1 MMVCGTVFAA
11 WEKTET
17 LTVGDV
23 VVMAVDNSNVT
34 KELTAVTT
42 SGTTI
47 GTATDYTGT
56 PAGTYPLTI
65 VAGSAEGSIAFKT
78 TANTYL
84 SWKSG
89 NSLTTAESVEAASSW
104 TVSFSDGLAT
114 VTNVGTTARILQYNS
129 GSPRF
134 ACYTSAQTKLT
145 FWKQVAGD
153 VVVKPTLTASASFL
167 ESIEVTMSAADG
179 AVIYYTTDGTDPT
192 TASSVYSSALTIT
205 ETTTVK
211 AIAVLDE
218 KSSDIAEATYT
229 KLVKNTIAEAQA
241 AEAGTSVFVE
251 GTVVA
256 SAASGAVIY
265 DGTDYLYYY
274 NTNNELLVGQKV
286 RMIGTLAS
294 YGGAKQLPAATEV
307 TVLDTEDVVHPAAVA
322 LDGAALDA
330 IKTAGVVTRQY
341 ASMIGVFSISSG
353 KYFNVAVDGTTEA
366 VGAIV
371 KPNEDL
377 SALDGETVKVTG
389 YVMYVNSKY
398 VYFVAT
404 SVEKVKS
411 ALEGADF
418 EAAAESNAIGIRTY
432 NKDITGEEVA
442 EMQSVE
448 GWTIVENGDARAAGI
463 FAYGSESYLG
473 GAGYVAPAA
482 KYAFAEEA
490 AKALGMVAV
499 WTASLQYTQDV
510 YLVPGK
516 YMLQVPVYNAGGAG
530 AVASNLI
537 GAAGTFATETKYPE
551 GQWTVSNVEFTVEA
565 AQTVTVSLGYKA
577 ANAGS
582 GSMPHIFIES
592 ATLVSGEEAIAAAK
606 DAAATRCATLNAAIA
621 LDKAKAEKLAL
632 IDALFIGE
640 ALFQYSQTAID
651 DAKAAVNGATTVDEV
666 AAVAMPTP
674 ILPDAEKQ
682 YSLKLKDAE
691 TYMAINE
698 GIKLSNGAYP
708 FTFEA
713 VEGGYALKNGENYVA
728 FTGTGDNTWSM
739 GATTAPYA
747 WAVTALADGYYTLA
761 KVSNAAHM
769 IGVDDATAGSS
780 CFANKNGDKAMWS
793 IAEYVA
799 PSYTVT
805 IADGIENG
813 AVVVDPTSANEGTTV
828 KLTITPAEGYVL
840 DALTVMNGE
849 DPVEVAEDN
858 TFVMPAGNVVVSATF
873 KEESP
878 KNITNTYLVNADL
891 STIDSGW
898 TYYSDAYKYQ
908 GWRNANNETVIPG
921 VEFYAGWGSL
931 EHTNF
936 KFSQNVTLPA
946 GDYRIVVNAF
956 FREGAAGNGTNADKA
971 WIFAGEKKQNVYG
984 LNSGELDAY
993 SSAGDDMNRALAAFK
1008 AGKFE
1013 NAFDFSL
1020 AEETAIDLGFE
1031 GKFDDL
1037 KQWCILGPVKLY
1049 KYSLEDYL
1057 VAYREKVAE
1066 AEALYDSKMGSTE
1079 LEALKATVKEESTFS
1094 LGSEVAAAITAMND
1108 AITAAKASIAGY
1120 AELGEAL
1127 TKGETYKANSSDEEA
1142 KTAYSTA
1149 VEAIQTA
1156 YEAGTVAD
1164 LAAALA
1170 TVQEALPALAKTQ
1183 TADNSDLT
1191 AFIVNSTVN
1200 GADGWTIERP
1210 NGGNGPLL
1218 NNASF
1223 EYWAGNASSRD
1234 EAEFDYYQVIENLP
1248 NGFYTISAEMYNSL
1262 NGEDGAV
1269 FAATSGVYA
1278 AAGEAEVSK
1287 LVDVDGTEFIK
1298 YTTDKIAVTNGTLR
1312 IGVKNTVKPM
1322 AARWFVADNFK
1333 LTLVHAFNDTELA
1346 YNAAIASIK
1355 DGNSYRVFTQV
1366 GENKFYL
1373 DNKGYL
1379 VANVEDATSFKFT
1392 KASKSGTL
1400 YETGWNLGCKFTN
1413 PSLAGG
1419 STGDVV
1425 QNGHIIVGSNDRDD
1439 WERQVFFL
1447 NAEGKYAV
1455 RATNANSANWGANT
1469 YWTVTDTESE
1479 LPKADYSLDMS
1490 YVWQIEESAPELR
1503 PDAFAKTRTWAADMQ
1518 NLYGLVTEG
1527 SQWTSNAKDP
1537 NEGSY
1542 AALVDGDYTTF
1553 FHSSWRDSAPDEDHY
1568 LQVELSEPV
1577 QDFYFYM
1584 KKRSQNNNNRPT
1596 DIAITAS
1603 NDGETFADVT
1613 EITEG
1618 LPTGAAPVDYLSNKV
1633 SMDQTYKTVRFTVK
1647 ATSTGQTSGA
1657 DGKKHVYFTASEWY
1671 ILPSNEL
1678 TDAALKYASMKEY
1691 TEMTAEDVPV
1701 VNALAEQ
1708 IAAAV
1713 ADKALADDIAAL
1725 GAEVDRLLAI
1735 VDATDSYTETVEG
1748 IAASTR
1754 TALETA
1760 KEATYTTAEEIA
1772 TVKAGLVD
1780 IIKPFFAGIKA
1791 VKPIDVTEYYIVNP
1805 NPVKDKAVADGW
1817 EGDTFGDA
1825 SNGVSEYWNKSAAGF
1840 HQTISLPAG
1849 DYKLTVVALQRTNMQ
1864 GVVYAGEEK
1873 TTIAQVASTVVNSR
1887 SQAANWFAQGN
1898 GKNEVYFTVAE
1909 DGDVKIGLTT
1919 DKDNGDHWTVWQS
1932 FKLEKIAPFFAINV
1946 AETEN
1951 GKVVADHAKTC
1962 AGETVTV
1969 TVTPDDGYMVDEAY
1983 WSYMG
1988 GDGVEQ
1994 KNEIAEPEEG
2004 NAASFVMPAANVTI
2018 TVTFKAIAPTTYAIN
2033 IEEAENGKVE
2043 SDKATAAEGETVT
2056 LTATPAEGYI
2066 PDDITITYG
2075 ENQKVEPVINEETL
2089 TATFV
2094 MPAGDVTIV
2103 MTFKEE
2109 SGTGINGIAADQKEV
2124 IFDMNGRRVSR
2135 TAKGVLIVNG
2145 KKVVRK

>member
-1 MMVCGTVFAA
+1 MFKTLRFTLVSLLMMVCGTVFAA

-728 FTGTGDNTWSM
+728 FTGTGDNIWSM

-780 CFANKNGDKAMWS
+780 CFANKSGDKAMWS

-805 IADGIENG
+805 VADGIENG

-828 KLTITPAEGYVL
+828 KLTITPADGYVL

-878 KNITNTYLVNADL
+878 KNITNIYLVNADL
-891 STIDSGW
+891 STIDNGW

-908 GWRNANNETVIPG
+908 DWKTDGATPV
-921 VEFYAGWGSL
+921 VEFYSGWGSL

-936 KFSQNVTLPA
+936 KFSQTITLPA
-946 GDYRIVVNAF
+946 GDYRISVNSF
-956 FREGAAGNGTNADKA
+956 YREGNEGNGTNADKA
-971 WIFAGEKKQNVYG
+971 WIFAGEKKQNVHA
-984 LNSGELDAY
+984 LVNASEY
-993 SSAGDDMNRALAAFK
+993 SSYSGSNDLYKAASAF
-1008 AGKFE
+1008 ADGKFV

-1020 AEETAIDLGFE
+1020 GTETEIELGFQ
-1031 GKFDDL
+1031 GCFDT
-1037 KQWCILGPVKLY
+1037 KQSWCILGPVKLW

-1170 TVQEALPALAKTQ
+1170 TVEAALPALAKTQ

-1262 NGEDGAV
+1262 NGEGGAV

-1392 KASKSGTL
+1392 KASKSGAL

-1413 PSLAGG
+1413 PAMSG
-1419 STGDVV
+1419 SNGTGNPV
-1425 QNGHIIVGSNDRDD
+1425 QNGHIMTSGNNDRDD

-1527 SQWTSNAKDP
+1527 SQWTSNAKEP
-1537 NEGSY
+1537 SEGSY
-1542 AALVDGDYTTF
+1542 AALVDGEYTTF
-1553 FHSSWRDSAPDEDHY
+1553 FHSSWSVSVEDTHY
-1568 LQVELSEPV
+1568 LQAELSEPTK
-1577 QDFYFYM
+1577 DFFFYL

-1596 DIAITAS
+1596 DIVITAS
-1603 NDGETFADVT
+1603 NDGENFTDVT
-1613 EITEG
+1613 EINEG
-1618 LPTGAAPVDYLSNKV
+1618 LPTGASQLDYISGKI
-1633 SMDQTYKTVRFTVK
+1633 SMDQAYKTVRFAVT
-1647 ATSTGQTSGA
+1647 ATSTGT
-1657 DGKKHVYFTASEWY
+1657 KFFTASEWY
-1671 ILPSNEL
+1671 IIPSNEL

-1713 ADKALADDIAAL
+1713 ADKALAGDIAAL

-1805 NPVKDKAVADGW
+1805 NPTTIDGW
-1817 EGDTFGDA
+1817 EGTAFGTA
-1825 SNGVSEYWNKSAAGF
+1825 SDGVCEYWNKSAADF

-1873 TTIAQVASTVVNSR
+1873 TTIAQVANTVVNSR

-1932 FKLEKIAPFFAINV
+1932 FKLEKIAPFFAINI

-1951 GKVVADHAKTC
+1951 GTVVVDKTTAA

-1969 TVTPDDGYMVDEAY
+1969 TVTPDDGYIVDEAY

-2004 NAASFVMPAANVTI
+2004 NAASFEMPAANVTI

-2056 LTATPAEGYI
+2056 LTATPDEGYI
-2066 PDDITITYG
+2066 PNDITITYG

>member
-1 MMVCGTVFAA
+1 MKKFLLSLVSLLMLTLFAQAGEVKINYTGTTTTNMTGGNDAA
-11 WEKTET
+11 LFGLSADDWSI
-17 LTVGDV
+17 VGDKGANTNFPGLNKAGDLRLYWSANGSNTV
-23 VVMAVDNSNVT
+23 TVTVLKEGSVINKIKSISFNGVSYSNVT
-34 KELTAVTT
+34 ISVDGTPVEAVGGEYAINATSFVIGNGNTGNTQVRISSILLEVEGLGGEVVHIANTAETAYTVAEAMALIDAGQALDETVYVKGIVSQVDNFNDKYKSIQYWISDDGTTTNQFECYSGKGIGGADFASIDDVKVGASVIVKGTMKKYTPAEGDPIYEFNQSNELVSYEAPAEPVYIQNADFASLEGWTAVT
-42 SGTTI
+42 SDGYKDLGNGLI
-47 GTATDYTGT
+47 GTYQVRNEFDAATVD
-56 PAGTYPLTI
+56 
-65 VAGSAEGSIAFKT
+65 
-78 TANTYL
+78 
-84 SWKSG
+84 
-89 NSLTTAESVEAASSW
+89 ESHLATEYCIGLEARWASSFASY
-104 TVSFSDGLAT
+104 TQT
-114 VTNVGTTARILQYNS
+114 VTNLPAGSYSILYDVENVNAATTAANYEN
-129 GSPRF
+129 RF
-134 ACYTSAQTKLT
+134 T
-145 FWKQVAGD
+145 
-153 VVVKPTLTASASFL
+153 
-167 ESIEVTMSAADG
+167 
-179 AVIYYTTDGTDPT
+179 
-192 TASSVYSSALTIT
+192 
-205 ETTTVK
+205 
-211 AIAVLDE
+211 
-218 KSSDIAEATYT
+218 
-229 KLVKNTIAEAQA
+229 
-241 AEAGTSVFVE
+241 
-251 GTVVA
+251 
-256 SAASGAVIY
+256 
-265 DGTDYLYYY
+265 
-274 NTNNELLVGQKV
+274 
-286 RMIGTLAS
+286 
-294 YGGAKQLPAATEV
+294 V
-307 TVLDTEDVVHPAAVA
+307 TV
-322 LDGAALDA
+322 
-330 IKTAGVVTRQY
+330 
-341 ASMIGVFSISSG
+341 
-353 KYFNVAVDGTTEA
+353 
-366 VGAIV
+366 
-371 KPNEDL
+371 
-377 SALDGETVKVTG
+377 GETVYTDSFTEWMKG
-389 YVMYVNSKY
+389 
-398 VYFVAT
+398 
-404 SVEKVKS
+404 KS
-411 ALEGADF
+411 AWTTH
-418 EAAAESNAIGIRTY
+418 AI
-432 NKDITGEEVA
+432 V
-442 EMQSVE
+442 
-448 GWTIVENGDARAAGI
+448 
-463 FAYGSESYLG
+463 
-473 GAGYVAPAA
+473 
-482 KYAFAEEA
+482 
-490 AKALGMVAV
+490 
-499 WTASLQYTQDV
+499 
-510 YLVPGK
+510 
-516 YMLQVPVYNAGGAG
+516 
-530 AVASNLI
+530 
-537 GAAGTFATETKYPE
+537 
-551 GQWTVSNVEFTVEA
+551 FTVEA
-565 AQTVTVSLGYKA
+565 GQQVTISLGYGTGSNNYGL
-577 ANAGS
+577 ANTPAL
-582 GSMPHIFIES
+582 F
-592 ATLVSGEEAIAAAK
+592 VSHLQLA
-606 DAAATRCATLNAAIA
+606 DAATGEA
-621 LDKAKAEKLAL
+621 LILANAKAEKLAA
-632 IDALFIGE
+632 IDALPVGDG
-640 ALFQYSQTAID
+640 LFLYSQTAID

-858 TFVMPAGNVVVSATF
+858 TFVMPAANVVVSATF

-878 KNITNTYLVNADL
+878 KNITNIYLVNADL
-891 STIDSGW
+891 STIDNGW

-1333 LTLVHAFNDTELA
+1333 LTLVHAYSDIENAFIAAD
-1346 YNAAIASIK
+1346 AAIA
-1355 DGNSYRVFTQV
+1355 DGGSYRIFTQV

-1373 DNKGYL
+1373 NNTGYL
-1379 VANVEDATSFKFT
+1379 VASVEDATSFKFT
-1392 KASKSGTL
+1392 KVNVEGTA
-1400 YETGWNLGCKFTN
+1400 YATGINLGCKFSN
-1413 PSLAGG
+1413 PQMSGDNG
-1419 STGDVV
+1419 TGNPVA
-1425 QNGHIIVGSNDRDD
+1425 NGHIMASTTNDRDS

-1447 NAEGKYAV
+1447 NSEGKYAV
-1455 RATNANSANWGANT
+1455 RATNATGTNWGANT
-1469 YWTVTDTESE
+1469 FWTVTDTETE
-1479 LPKADYSLDMS
+1479 LPKADYSLDMN

-1503 PDAFAKTRTWAADMQ
+1503 PEAFAKTRTWVNDMQ
-1518 NLYGLVTEG
+1518 YLYGLVTEG
-1527 SQWTSNAKDP
+1527 SQWTSNAKQSS
-1537 NEGSY
+1537 EGSY
-1542 AALVDGDYTTF
+1542 EALVDGDYTTF
-1553 FHSSWRDSAPDEDHY
+1553 FHSQYNGTNPNANHY
-1568 LQVELSEPV
+1568 LQAELSEPV
-1577 QDFYFYM
+1577 KDFYFYM

-1596 DIAITAS
+1596 DIVITAS
-1603 NDGETFADVT
+1603 NDGENFTDVT
-1613 EITEG
+1613 EINEG
-1618 LPTGAAPVDYLSNKV
+1618 LPTTTAVIDYLSSKI
-1633 SMDQTYKTVRFTVK
+1633 SMAEANSKIRFTVT
-1647 ATSTGQTSGA
+1647 ATNNGA
-1657 DGKKHVYFTASEWY
+1657 KFGDYVFFTASEWY
-1671 ILPSNEL
+1671 IIPSNEV
-1678 TDAALKYASMKEY
+1678 TDAALKYAAMTAY
-1691 TEMTAEDVPV
+1691 TDMAAEDVEV

-1708 IAAAV
+1708 ISAAV
-1713 ADKALADDIAAL
+1713 AAKTLAKDLADLA
-1725 GAEVDRLLAI
+1725 AEVDRLTAF
-1735 VDATDSYTETVEG
+1735 VDATETYSETTEG
-1748 IAASTR
+1748 IAATTR
-1754 TALETA
+1754 TALSTVKETV
-1760 KEATYTTAEEIA
+1760 YTSSEDIA
-1772 TVKAGLVD
+1772 AAKAGLVG
-1780 IIKPFFAGIKA
+1780 IIKNFFAGIQA
-1791 VKPIDVTEYYIVNP
+1791 VTPIDVTEFYIVNP
-1805 NPVKDKAVADGW
+1805 TPVAHKAVAEGW
-1817 EGDTFGDA
+1817 EGETFGDS
-1825 SNGVSEYWNKSAAGF
+1825 SNGVSEYWNKSAVGF
-1840 HQTISLPAG
+1840 HQTINLPAG
-1849 DYKLTVVALQRTNMQ
+1849 DYRLTGVALQRTGMT
-1864 GVVYAGEEK
+1864 GYIYAGEAQ
-1873 TTIAQVASTVVNSR
+1873 TTIVQVTNSEANSR
-1887 SQAANWFAQGN
+1887 AQAAAWFAAGN
-1898 GKNEVYFTVAE
+1898 GKNELSFKVAE
-1909 DGDVKIGLTT
+1909 AGDVVIGLTT

-1932 FKLEKIAPFFAINV
+1932 FKLEKIADVERANALSALKAALAANV
-1946 AETEN
+1946 PNPLTA
-1951 GKVVADHAKTC
+1951 
-1962 AGETVTV
+1962 
-1969 TVTPDDGYMVDEAY
+1969 
-1983 WSYMG
+1983 
-1988 GDGVEQ
+1988 GDGLFQ
-1994 KNEIAEPEEG
+1994 KPQSSYEYYEAFYNGIKAIAE
-2004 NAASFVMPAANVTI
+2004 NAASTTDDLTTALASLNDQVNAYDEVAVNLPKENALYVFQQKASGKYLSVYADGGNTGVRLSDEAQGFQWTATEGGYYLSNEVGYIGLDGANNWTMSALEEKKLVINALATQLTGEGVLYYTLSEKNGLIATDGTETGAACYADKGVSDKALWTI
-2018 TVTFKAIAPTTYAIN
+2018 VEYVAPTTYAIN

-2056 LTATPAEGYI
+2056 LTATPDEGYI

-2075 ENQKVEPVINEETL
+2075 EDQKVEPVINEETL